1 LRLEQPHSIR
11 RVLVSAPF
19 ADSIQQIHSLRA
31 RGVMSSHVSNAFAS
45 EVSALFRSAGRSWT
59 TPPEISFSLRASL
72 ISVSPECEM
81 TEREGFEASNARALN
96 GFLVLGSSFR
106 SVSTRH
112 SCTFYWVSL
121 ATKYPLMV
129 PDTFWGL
136 SSWVALVFADW
147 PGQTRTASWLKADKS
162 THGRQVR
169 L

>member
-1 LRLEQPHSIR
+1 
-11 RVLVSAPF
+11 
-19 ADSIQQIHSLRA
+19 
-31 RGVMSSHVSNAFAS
+31 
-45 EVSALFRSAGRSWT
+45 
-59 TPPEISFSLRASL
+59 
-72 ISVSPECEM
+72 M

-147 PGQTRTASWLKADKS
+147 PARLGPL
-162 THGRQVR
+162 HG
-169 L
+169 